1 MLQKQKM
8 NKLTK
13 TIIGFAL
20 LALLFVFSCQK
31 NNNAKSDTI
40 LEGKASI
47 YVDESIFPIVEDEA
61 AVFEAEYKA
70 KLNLVPQS
78 ENEIVN
84 SLTNDTAKIF
94 ILTRTLLNKEM
105 KVFAAKKI
113 TPKVTPFAK
122 DGIAFIRNKAS
133 NDSLIALQD
142 VISFMK
148 GKQVPGIKGVVFDNA
163 NSGTVRYFSQ
173 LSGVSVANQKNVFS
187 QKTNQD
193 VIKYVAENDGMIG
206 IIGMNWIFQPPLDLE
221 DTVAK
226 VNVLAVKG
234 INQSE
239 YFFPTQDN
247 LASGKY
253 PLARS
258 LYIINCQG
266 YNGLGMGF
274 ASFVG
279 GERGQRI
286 ILKSGLVPERLP
298 SRNIRIRNTITKDKN

>member
-8 NKLTK
+8 NKTTK
-13 TIIGFAL
+13 TIVGFAL
-20 LALLFVFSCQK
+20 LTLLFVFACQK
-31 NNNAKSDTI
+31 NNKDKSDTI

-47 YVDESIFPIVEDEA
+47 LVDESIFPIVEDEE

-78 ENEIVN
+78 ETEIIN

-105 KVFAAKKI
+105 KVFEAKKI

-122 DGIAFIRNKAS
+122 DAIAFIRNKAS

-142 VISFMK
+142 VIAFMK
-148 GKQVPGIKGVVFDNA
+148 GKAVPGIKGVVFDNA
-163 NSGTVRYFSQ
+163 NSSTVRYFSQ
-173 LSGVSVANQKNVFS
+173 LCGVPIANQKNVFS
-187 QKTNQD
+187 QKTNED

-206 IIGMNWIFQPPLDLE
+206 VIGMNWIFQPPLDLE
-221 DTVAK
+221 DAVGK

-234 INQSE
+234 VNKSE

-266 YNGLGMGF
+266 YPGLGMGF
-274 ASFVG
+274 ASFIS

-298 SRNIRIRNTITKDKN
+298 SRIIRTRNTIN